1 MNENEALPRGL
12 RKEER
17 GISLVWVAPIVAIL
31 ITAGMI
37 WKSYI
42 SAGARIT
49 IVIENGEGIKDGKTA
64 IMYKGIKIGVVE
76 DIRIMPDDVSK
87 LELTALI
94 DKEASDS
101 ITREGN
107 LFWKVAPKVSI
118 TEVSGLDTII
128 SGVYIA
134 VMPAANSNEELM
146 ARPYQDHFTALNSPP
161 VDIFDPGLSLIVN
174 TADKGDV
181 SIGAPVLYKK
191 QAIGQVEDKKL
202 STDRQ
207 GVDLYLRI
215 QSRYAD
221 LIHEK
226 SVFSKMDALQVK
238 ANLSGLTLKM
248 GSFASFLSGGISV
261 SNTQESLASAKAKQ
275 KQLFSLYESLEESL
289 LAEDEVHLSIKEG
302 PYKLEADLSK
312 VYYKGVEAG
321 LVSALAYDPAK
332 DETQIRLKLHK
343 EFRAL
348 ANEKAYFWLIEPK
361 VGFDHVE
368 GLDTIIRGNYINF
381 TTSDTK
387 AQPKKAFVLNDK
399 KPQREGV
406 RVLLRAQNLDNIQEE
421 MGVFYHGLEIGLV
434 SSYAINKD
442 KQSFIIELVV
452 EPQYKKLLNASSLF
466 CHKSGFELK
475 AGLDGV
481 ALKTGSLETIVRGG
495 IAVETPNFQADSSLK
510 KSYLLYGSDAELRKA
525 EYLSKKGIYLSL
537 IADKLGS
544 LKEGSPL
551 YYKQIKVGEVVSYQ
565 WDAPT
570 KKVLI
575 DIFIM
580 DEYAKEIHDNTLF
593 YNASGFNASF
603 SLSGLEI
610 NTESL
615 ETIMSGGISFYTPV
629 SLEAKTA
636 RNYERFPLYE
646 SKDAAMNQ
654 YKDVTLHAK
663 DSYGLIAGNTV
674 MYKSVTIGH
683 IESVN
688 LNKEGVALHL
698 KINSRYADLIKED
711 TLFWSEVF
719 EVSLQGVKN
728 FSAALK
734 GTYIVIE
741 PGSSGEE
748 GEYFHLM
755 PKKPVAH
762 FKENGLRVVVQAQRL
777 GGIKENT
784 PLYYRQLRIGSVS
797 QYRLSDDATDVDIEV
812 FVEPCYAHLIRA
824 NSYFYNASGISVDLS
839 LSGAKI
845 ETESLESILT
855 GGIGVV
861 TPDDSAEQAKD
872 SQLFVLHDKIDK
884 KALEWAPKLHS
895 SDPMCE

>member
-1 MNENEALPRGL
+1 MNENDALPRGL

-31 ITAGMI
+31 ITAGII
-37 WKSYI
+37 WESYI
-42 SAGARIT
+42 NAGARIT

-76 DIRIMPDDVSK
+76 DIRIMPDDVSM
-87 LELTALI
+87 LEITALI
-94 DKEASDS
+94 DKESS
-101 ITREGN
+101 EGITREGN

-146 ARPYQDHFTALNSPP
+146 SRPYQDHFIALDSPP
-161 VDIFDPGLSLIVN
+161 VDIFDPGLSLIVSA
-174 TADKGDV
+174 ADKGDV

-191 QAIGQVEDKKL
+191 QAIGIVEDKKL
-202 STDRQ
+202 STDGE

-238 ANLSGLTLKM
+238 ASLSGLTLKM

-261 SNTQESLASAKAKQ
+261 SNTQDSFASPKAKQ

-289 LAEDEVHLSIKEG
+289 LAEDEVHLSTKEG
-302 PYKLEADLSK
+302 PHKLEAGLSK
-312 VYYKGVEAG
+312 VYYRGVEVG
-321 LVSALAYDPAK
+321 LVSALAYDLTK
-332 DETQIRLKLHK
+332 EETQVRLKLHK
-343 EFRAL
+343 EFIVL
-348 ANEKAYFWLIEPK
+348 ANEKAYFWLVEPK
-361 VGFDHVE
+361 IGFDHVE

-387 AQPKKAFVLNDK
+387 AQAKRAFALNDK

-406 RVLLRAQNLDNIQEE
+406 QVLLHAQSLDNIQEE

-434 SSYAINKD
+434 SSYAISKD

-452 EPQYKKLLNASSLF
+452 EPQYRKLLNASSLF
-466 CHKSGFELK
+466 CHKSGLELK

-481 ALKTGSLETIVRGG
+481 ELKTGSLETIVRGG
-495 IAVETPNFQADSSLK
+495 IAIETPNFQADTRLK
-510 KSYLLYGSDAELRKA
+510 KSYKLYGSDAELRKA

-537 IADKLGS
+537 VADKLGS

-551 YYKQIKVGEVVSYQ
+551 YYKQIRVGEVVSYKWNTQ
-565 WDAPT
+565 T
-570 KKVLI
+570 KNVLI
-575 DIFIM
+575 DIFII
-580 DEYAKEIHDNTLF
+580 DEYANEIHEDTLF

-610 NTESL
+610 NMESL

-636 RNYERFPLYE
+636 RNHEQFPLYGT
-646 SKDAAMNQ
+646 KDAAMNQ
-654 YKDVTLHAK
+654 YKDVTLYAK

-674 MYKSVTIGH
+674 MYKSVAVGH
-683 IESVN
+683 IESVS

-698 KINSRYADLIKED
+698 KINSRYANLIKED

-741 PGSSGEE
+741 PGNSGNK

-762 FKENGLRVVVQAQRL
+762 FKEKGLRVVVQAQRL

-797 QYRLSDDATDVDIEV
+797 QYRLSDDATGVDIEV
-812 FVEPCYAHLIRA
+812 FVEPCYAHLVRA

-855 GGIGVV
+855 GGIGVL
-861 TPDDSAEQAKD
+861 TPDEAGKQAKD
-872 SQLFVLHDKIDK
+872 SQLFVLHDEIDK
-884 KALEWAPKLHS
+884 KALKWAPKLYS